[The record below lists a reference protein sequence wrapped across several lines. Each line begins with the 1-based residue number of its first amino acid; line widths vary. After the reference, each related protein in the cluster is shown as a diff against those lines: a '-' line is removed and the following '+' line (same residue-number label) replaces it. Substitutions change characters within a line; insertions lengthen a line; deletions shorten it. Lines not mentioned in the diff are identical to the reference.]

1 MVRHLRLVPL
11 YMALC
16 LGANT
21 VAAQDMQDL
30 LAGDMRAMALHEA
43 PQDVTDVSFT
53 DADGTEMTLQDFAGE
68 YVVLNFW
75 ATWCAPCREEMPSLN
90 TLQQELGGDNFRVV
104 TIASGRNPI
113 PAINRF
119 FEEVGVSDLPVYL
132 DPRQGMTRAMG
143 VFGLPTTVVL
153 NPDGQEIG
161 RLRGDADWGGEDA
174 LALMTA
180 LMSDAG

>member
-16 LGANT
+16 LGANA
-21 VAAQDMQDL
+21 VAAQDLQDL
-30 LAGDMRAMALHEA
+30 LTGDMRAMAWHDA
-43 PQDVTDVSFT
+43 PQEVPEVTFTDV
-53 DADGTEMTLQDFAGE
+53 DGTEMTLDDFSGQ

-90 TLQQELGGDNFRVV
+90 TLQQELGGDDFRVV

-113 PAINRF
+113 PAIQRF
-119 FEEVGVSDLPVYL
+119 FDEVGVTDLPVYL
-132 DPRQGMTRAMG
+132 DGRQAMTRSMG

-153 NPDGQEIG
+153 DPDGQELG

-180 LMSDAG
+180 LMEDAG